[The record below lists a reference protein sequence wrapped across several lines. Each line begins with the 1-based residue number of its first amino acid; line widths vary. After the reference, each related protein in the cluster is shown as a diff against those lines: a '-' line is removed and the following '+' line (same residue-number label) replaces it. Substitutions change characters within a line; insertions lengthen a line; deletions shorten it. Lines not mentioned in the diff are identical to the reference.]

1 MIRTSNR
8 SVSTSRTATAPVL
21 ALFLVLAIGACSPSA
36 PILPPP
42 SVVATIPPLLASPI
56 DTPPESPGASGAIA
70 SPTGSVAPTTPSA
83 STDPRLGA
91 AIVTTPYGGAF
102 APHGVAFENATR
114 GLLVGDSGATDK
126 AVVGRSTDGG
136 RTWSLL
142 GFDRPGLLDVAAAGS
157 RAWAVM
163 GCDPEGPADCVPS
176 LLRSD
181 DFGRTWHAL
190 PNARYLLPT
199 FRDADH
205 GWAVDRSTQGVNGRA
220 TIVAT
225 ADGGITWHAL
235 GAPCPAGPE
244 APTDLGML
252 PGTAGWIV
260 CAGDSAAGS
269 QAKAVLATTDDGV
282 TWDVRSSVG
291 FEGGTVG
298 SLSLAGLVDA
308 AGLEPAGGG
317 LLGTSHGTFRT
328 KDGGRTWQELS
339 FGDPESHSID
349 AIDYTSDRTGFALL
363 RDFSISVEVLLATD
377 DGGTTWLRV
386 AGWPFP
392 G

>member
-1 MIRTSNR
+1 MRTGNR
-8 SVSTSRTATAPVL
+8 SVAPPWTATALLL
-21 ALFLVLAIGACSPSA
+21 ALSLVLAIAACSPSA
-36 PILPPP
+36 PAVPPA
-42 SVVATIPPLLASPI
+42 SVVATVPPVVASPT
-56 DTPPESPGASGAIA
+56 DSPAESPGAS
-70 SPTGSVAPTTPSA
+70 VAPATPSA
-83 STDPRLGA
+83 STDPRLGM
-91 AIVTTPYGGAF
+91 AIGTTPYAGAF
-102 APHGVAFENATR
+102 APHGVAFDSATR
-114 GLLVGDSGATDK
+114 GLAAGESGATDR
-126 AVVGRSTDGG
+126 AVIGRSTDGG

-142 GFDRPGLLDVAAAGS
+142 SFDRPGLLDIAAAGG

-163 GCDPEGPADCVPS
+163 GCDPEGPADCQPS

-190 PNARYLLPT
+190 PNARFLLPT

-205 GWAVDRSTQGVNGRA
+205 GWAVDRSTQGTNGRA

-244 APTDLGML
+244 APADLGIL

-269 QAKAVLATTDDGV
+269 QAKAVLATADDGV
-282 TWDVRSSVG
+282 TWVVRSSVG

-298 SLSLAGLVDA
+298 SLSLAGIVQA
-308 AGLEPAGGG
+308 AALEPGGGG
-317 LLGTSHGTFRT
+317 LIGTSHGTFRT

-339 FGDPESHSID
+339 LGDPESHTIE

-363 RDFSISVEVLLATD
+363 TDFTIAVKVLLATD

>member
-1 MIRTSNR
+1 MRTGNR
-8 SVSTSRTATAPVL
+8 SVALPWPATALLL
-21 ALFLVLAIGACSPSA
+21 ALSLVLAIAACSPS
-36 PILPPP
+36 PPVVP
-42 SVVATIPPLLASPI
+42 PASVVATVPPAVASPT
-56 DTPPESPGASGAIA
+56 DSPAESPGAS
-70 SPTGSVAPTTPSA
+70 VAPATPSA
-83 STDPRLGA
+83 STDPRLGK
-91 AIVTTPYGGAF
+91 AIVTTPYGAAF
-102 APHGVAFENATR
+102 APHGVAFESATR
-114 GLLVGDSGATDK
+114 GLVAGDSGATDR
-126 AVVGRSTDGG
+126 AVIGRSTDGG

-142 GFDRPGLLDVAAAGS
+142 GFERPGLLDVAAAGG

-163 GCDPEGPADCVPS
+163 GCDPEGPADCQPS
-176 LLRSD
+176 LVRSD

-205 GWAVDRSTQGVNGRA
+205 GWAVDRSTQGTNGRA

-244 APTDLGML
+244 APADLGIL

-269 QAKAVLATTDDGV
+269 QAKAVLATADDGV
-282 TWDVRSSVG
+282 TWVVRSSVG

-298 SLSLAGLVDA
+298 SLSLAGIVQA
-308 AGLEPAGGG
+308 AALEPGGGG
-317 LLGTSHGTFRT
+317 LIGTSHGTFRT
-328 KDGGRTWQELS
+328 KDGGRTWPELS
-339 FGDPESHSID
+339 FGDPESHTIE

-363 RDFSISVEVLLATD
+363 TDFTIAVKVLLATD

>member
-1 MIRTSNR
+1 MTRTSNR
-8 SVSTSRTATAPVL
+8 RVAMSSAATTPVL
-21 ALFLVLAIGACSPSA
+21 GLLLVLAIGACSSA
-36 PILPPP
+36 PIPPP
-42 SVVATIPPLLASPI
+42 ASAVATPP
-56 DTPPESPGASGAIA
+56 AIA
-70 SPTGSVAPTTPSA
+70 SPTELASVSPAASVPVASPAGSVAPATPGA

-91 AIVTTPYGGAF
+91 AIATTPYGGAF
-102 APHGVAFENATR
+102 APHGVAFESASR
-114 GLLVGDSGATDK
+114 GLVVGDSGATDK

-136 RTWSLL
+136 KTWSLL
-142 GFDRPGLLDVAAAGS
+142 GFDRPGLLDVAAAGG

-163 GCDPEGPADCVPS
+163 GCDPEGPADCAPS

-190 PNARYLLPT
+190 PNATYTMPT

-220 TIVAT
+220 TVVST
-225 ADGGITWHAL
+225 ADGGITWRPL
-235 GAPCPAGPE
+235 TAPCPAPG
-244 APTDLGML
+244 APADLGMV
-252 PGTAGWIV
+252 PGTAGWVV
-260 CAGDSAAGS
+260 CGGDGAAGS
-269 QAKAVLATTDDGV
+269 EGKAVLATADDGL
-282 TWDVRSSVG
+282 TWEVRSSVG
-291 FEGGTVG
+291 FEGGGVG
-298 SLSLAGLVDA
+298 SIGLAGIVQA

-317 LLGTSHGTFRT
+317 MIGTSHGTFRT

-363 RDFSISVEVLLATD
+363 HDYSIQVEILLATD
-377 DGGTTWLRV
+377 DGGTTWAHV
-386 AGWPFP
+386 AGWPSPP